1 MERERN
7 MSAEGARD
15 LMQGFLVGQVTRLEV
30 ARRADLWMSTVRLE
44 DEDWPEGLLDALTEL
59 FPLAASEPPDPR
71 SVHAALAAL
80 DLEPAHASI
89 VLGIST
95 RLVLLAVLLEPAEES
110 ATPDAILRPGERV
123 LLGTAGGREALRAL
137 LDGRVDVLTSWLERT
152 VLDPEAFL
160 GTTWDVPL
168 LDVGGLAGLVRRLVR
183 RHGAAAARRGA
194 RDGGRRVGR
203 GARHRLAARTTPPSA
218 RSCARSAS
226 RCWRATRR
234 CCCGTPCRSSPSSP
248 RTTPQLAERVLER
261 CLPMSAARAGPLP
274 GRPPPRRCSATSPWT
289 TPPTCWT
296 ACRRSSDADAWDA
309 VAREYLGRELA
320 VHWLD
325 WRPHV
330 QRWATAPDRTRSAA
344 VRRAVE
350 LAGTP
355 EREAL
360 AWFADRG

>member
-1 MERERN
+1 MEREQS

-71 SVHAALAAL
+71 AVHAALAAL
-80 DLEPAHASI
+80 DLEPAHASV

-168 LDVGGLAGLVRRLVR
+168 LDVGGLAGLVRRLVADTELLPP
-183 RHGAAAARRGA
+183 GAARAMVADEWVA
-194 RDGGRRVGR
+194 E
-203 GARHRLAARTTPPSA
+203 LATDSLPDDSTFGEVV
-218 RSCARSAS
+218 
-226 RCWRATRR
+226 RAIGEPLLESDAPVLLWHAVQELAIVTEDD
-234 CCCGTPCRSSPSSP
+234 PE
-248 RTTPQLAERVLER
+248 LAERVLER
-261 CLPMSAARAGPLP
+261 CLPMSAAEQGRCPSAAAAPLL
-274 GRPPPRRCSATSPWT
+274 GNFAVDDAADLLDRVSPQLN
-289 TPPTCWT
+289 
-296 ACRRSSDADAWDA
+296 ADAWDA